1 MKTTLT
7 IRNLN
12 ETVKQKLRMR
22 AARHQT
28 SMEAEV
34 RSILTRAVDEP
45 DAVEASSDPDALMA
59 ERRRR
64 IEAVVGVWKDRGT
77 TDDLMALTRGE
88 D

>member
-1 MKTTLT
+1 M
-7 IRNLN
+7 
-12 ETVKQKLRMR
+12 
-22 AARHQT
+22 
-28 SMEAEV
+28 

-45 DAVEASSDPDALMA
+45 DAVEASSDPAALMA